1 MTTTVPQA
9 PTERSVPKPEFTD
22 AEAGAKVFPDSTSR
36 SYNYFVTTE
45 AQTDPL
51 RGRHRR
57 GPARSATLP
66 VAGVDLRFRRR

>member
-36 SYNYFVTTE
+36 SYNYFVP
-45 AQTDPL
+45 QKRKP
-51 RGRHRR
+51 
-57 GPARSATLP
+57 RS
-66 VAGVDLRFRRR
+66 